1 MKFRKIKIPQAEWDK
16 ATQDKFAKWEQTNLT
31 EEERLGLAYC
41 RFNCW
46 QWDDIFCPCPEG
58 FYDLPR
64 FSDKPGVLTREKYI
78 RRPRKQIKE
87 YLGEAKTSMYWWKF
101 ALGRSES
108 EWREWYFVERLEEE
122 RRSQALWNIARSV
135 WFFLLGSA
143 LSLWIMRLIR

>member
-1 MKFRKIKIPQAEWDK
+1 MKVEKVFQSDFDKAKQDAYAEWEN
-16 ATQDKFAKWEQTNLT
+16 ANLT
-31 EEERLGLAYC
+31 VEERLGLAYC
-41 RFNCW
+41 RLNSYL
-46 QWDDIFCPCPEG
+46 WDELIAPCPEG
-58 FYDLPR
+58 FYDLPC
-64 FSDKPGVLTREKYI
+64 FSNGAGVLTREKYI